1 MRKQEFDDEIVLTY
15 DRVQDKFQLPA
26 LQELFTRVAAHID
39 IIGTDNN
46 VRFNPMALAHGYL
59 IRSGRKILTDYFIQ
73 LPDWAGR
80 YGTGDVVDVLYNVIS
95 LTFVRKWKQLRD
107 AFYTEYSPLEG
118 VDYTETHNSSHE
130 GTETVSG
137 TTIDELDKTDTTTH
151 GEQVTTQNNL
161 VHGETVTDNNTT
173 THGKTV
179 AETGT
184 TNYSHSQTDTTT
196 ELPGQTT
203 TTTASSTGAENVYG
217 FNSSVAVPN
226 SVDSASNTETVTS
239 SGRNSIEVN
248 RVNQGHD
255 DTQSSVTEGGT
266 TADLR
271 SISHGGTDSSNGS
284 VLHSGNDVLA
294 TESSQTETVTRE
306 GTTSG
311 TKQLQILRKGR
322 LTQTPQD
329 LLEAELRARKQNLV
343 EIIYQDIDSVLTI
356 SVY

>member
-15 DRVQDKFQLPA
+15 DRVQDKLQLPA
-26 LQELFTRVAAHID
+26 LQDLFTRVAGHLD
-39 IIGTDNN
+39 IIGTEDS

-73 LPDWAGR
+73 LPDWAGQ
-80 YGTGDVVDVLYNVIS
+80 YGTGDVVDVLYSVLS

-130 GTETVSG
+130 GTETFSG
-137 TTIDELDKTDTTTH
+137 TTTDEAEKTDTTTY
-151 GEQVTTQNNL
+151 GQQVETQNNL
-161 VHGETVTDNNTT
+161 IHGETVTDNNTT
-173 THGKTV
+173 THGKTI
-179 AETGT
+179 AETGMIT
-184 TNYSHSQTDTTT
+184 YGHGQTDVTT

-203 TTTASSTGAENVYG
+203 TTTATSTGAENVYG

-226 SVDSASNTETVTS
+226 STDSASNTETVTS
-239 SGRNSIEVN
+239 SGQNSTEVN
-248 RVNQGHD
+248 HINQGHD

-266 TADLR
+266 TADSR
-271 SISHGGTDSSNGS
+271 SILHGGTDTSNGS

-306 GTTSG
+306 GTMFG
-311 TKQLQILRKGR
+311 TKQLEILRKGR

-329 LLEAELRARKQNLV
+329 LLEAELRARKQTLV